1 MAELER
7 RVLRGWEVLDLS
19 SEAITVTV
27 IPALGGALWSL
38 TRRADAAELFW
49 TPPWGLP
56 PYGAAGLAAGAEA
69 ATVTTRG
76 GWQTLFPN
84 AGDSVTVHGVEWGS
98 DGEARL
104 TQLDWEFTGSSLV
117 MNGRLVRAPFTLT
130 RTVSLRGP
138 ELSVGETVRNVGGER
153 LGTMWGSQLLLGGA
167 LLGDDTVVDTAA
179 TIVRP
184 DPAFSPSASY
194 DDLSPWPRAHG
205 RHSMVNLR
213 NVPGA
218 DAAESRLAYLSDL
231 TRPWLRV
238 SRPSRQL
245 GFDLEWD
252 GARWPH
258 LWYRLEAGGKAGF
271 PWYRRGYFLELT
283 PCSSW
288 PAHGLHTASRVADS
302 VLSIPEDGTRTA
314 YATLTVHPTD
324 S

>member
-7 RVLRGWEVLDLS
+7 RVLRGWEVLELS

-27 IPALGGALWSL
+27 IPGLGGALWSL
-38 TRRADAAELFW
+38 TRRADAADLFW

-56 PYGAAGLAAGAEA
+56 PYGATDLPAGAETA
-69 ATVTTRG
+69 AVTTRG

-84 AGDSVTVHGVEWGS
+84 AGDSVTVHGVQWGF

-104 TQLDWEFTGSSLV
+104 THLDWEFTGSSLV

-153 LGTMWGSQLLLGGA
+153 IQTMWGSQLMLGGA
-167 LLGDDTVVDTAA
+167 LLGADTVVDTAA

-205 RHSMVNLR
+205 THSMVNLR
-213 NVPGA
+213 NVPAA

-252 GARWPH
+252 GSRWPH
-258 LWYRLEAGGKAGF
+258 LWYRLEAGGQGGF

-288 PAHGLHTASRVADS
+288 PAHGLHAASRVADT
-302 VLSIPEDGTRTA
+302 VLSIPNGATRTA
-314 YATLTVHPTD
+314 YATLTVHPAG
-324 S
+324 